1 MPGLAGWRIGVLY
14 GACALAGCAETV
26 QTTSPVQG
34 RDGATITVPP
44 PPQGYYKVGTPYTV
58 NGVTY
63 TPAAPAEN
71 FAYVE
76 TGVASWYG
84 TEFHGKRTAN
94 GEVFDMNAP
103 SAAHR
108 TLPMPSLVRVTNLEN
123 GRTLDLRV
131 NDRGPFV
138 GNRIIDISRRGAQ
151 LLGFHGKG
159 TAQVRVEIVPE
170 ESRRLATLARLGQI
184 AEPLAQAPQ
193 PDDGRLVE
201 SQWAMVAATQ
211 GPAAPVVLQAG
222 LDGKEAPPASHLFIQ
237 AGAFTDFSNA
247 VKVRDDLARFAASHL
262 SQVTVGGNKFFRV
275 RVGPAGT
282 RENADRLLTQIV
294 AAGHREARLIA
305 E

>member
-1 MPGLAGWRIGVLY
+1 MPGLAGWRIGVLCGIY
-14 GACALAGCAETV
+14 ALAGCAETV
-26 QTTSPVQG
+26 QTTRPGQT
-34 RDGATITVPP
+34 RDGASIVVPP
-44 PPQGYYKVGTPYTV
+44 SPQGYYKVGTPYTV

-63 TPAAPAEN
+63 TPVEN
-71 FAYVE
+71 DEYIE

-103 SAAHR
+103 TAAHR

-123 GRTLDLRV
+123 GRSLDLRV

-138 GNRIIDISRRGAQ
+138 NNRIIDISRRGAQ

-170 ESRRLATLARLGQI
+170 ESRRLAALARLGQI
-184 AEPLAQAPQ
+184 AEPVAQAPK

-201 SQWAMVAATQ
+201 AQWAMVAAMPSPTS
-211 GPAAPVVLQAG
+211 AVVLEAG
-222 LDGKEAPPASHLFIQ
+222 LNGNEAPPASLLFIQ

-262 SQVTVGGNKFFRV
+262 SQVTVGGTKFFRV

-282 RENADRLLTQIV
+282 REDADRLLTQIV